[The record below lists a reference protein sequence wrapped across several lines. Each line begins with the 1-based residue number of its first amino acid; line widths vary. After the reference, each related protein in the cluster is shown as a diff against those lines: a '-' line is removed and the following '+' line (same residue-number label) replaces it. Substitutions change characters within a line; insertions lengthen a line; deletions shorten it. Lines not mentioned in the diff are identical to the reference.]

1 MSENRGVSIYFINQ
15 NHHECFE
22 MLFYL
27 KRMTAAQKNHF
38 VDLMAEMVMKK
49 TIADMSAKEQKIEWS
64 KITHELNKMGSH
76 KAPEQ
81 WKRCW
86 TDIKSTLKEKIAKN
100 GKKKMTKTDLKVAA
114 IINKERQDG
123 NHELKDIGLRGA
135 TTLTSSR
142 ASVSSRQ
149 SIHSSVLRHFN

>member
-49 TIADMSAKEQKIEWS
+49 TIADMSAKKS
-64 KITHELNKMGSH
+64 KRLSGPK
-76 KAPEQ
+76 
-81 WKRCW
+81 
-86 TDIKSTLKEKIAKN
+86 
-100 GKKKMTKTDLKVAA
+100 
-114 IINKERQDG
+114 
-123 NHELKDIGLRGA
+123 
-135 TTLTSSR
+135 
-142 ASVSSRQ
+142 
-149 SIHSSVLRHFN
+149 